1 MKGIFRELN
10 NLFSWSIIIG
20 FGLIFFDI
28 NYYLMTTLPGTR
40 DNMCMIGAGFTFW
53 NVFFSIVL
61 SFLIGV
67 LIAGM
72 IVLFKQNK
80 PKKMSAGTLSGAGM
94 FLGMLSV
101 FCVWCTVPV
110 ISLFGLS
117 MSLSFFM
124 NYSVYVK
131 VISIVLMVVGL
142 HYLNKQ
148 LEQECAVCR
157 ID

>member
-1 MKGIFRELN
+1 MKGIFKELN

-28 NYYLMTTLPGTR
+28 NYYLMTNLPGNKN
-40 DNMCMIGAGFTFW
+40 NMCMIGAGFTFW
-53 NVFFSIVL
+53 NVFFSILL

-72 IVLFKQNK
+72 IVLVKQKK
-80 PKKMSAGTLSGAGM
+80 PKKLSAGPLAGVGV
-94 FLGMLSV
+94 FFGMLSV

-124 NYSVYVK
+124 SYSVYVK
-131 VISIVLMVVGL
+131 IVSIGLMILGL

-148 LEQECAVCR
+148 LLNECNSCK
-157 ID
+157 I